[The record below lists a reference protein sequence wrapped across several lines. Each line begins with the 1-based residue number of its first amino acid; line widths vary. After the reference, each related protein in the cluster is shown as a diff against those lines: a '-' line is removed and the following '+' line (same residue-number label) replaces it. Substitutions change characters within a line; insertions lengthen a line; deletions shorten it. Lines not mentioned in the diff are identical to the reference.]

1 MDTQDRYGIIPGM
14 GIIFGRYRKLYR
26 VDVDKM
32 VATINAIKENPS
44 LAQFQ
49 FRSETEWV
57 NGAHSR
63 TKIQGFYGA
72 GSEDISRKKPFVIEG
87 DEPPVLLGTNA
98 GANAVETVLAALASC
113 LAVGFAYN
121 AAARG
126 IRISSLKFT
135 LEGDVDLQGFLG
147 ISESVRPGYQNI
159 RVNYRVKSDAPREKI
174 EELCDY
180 VQKTSPVLDIV
191 HNGVP
196 VTVTLEE

>member
-1 MDTQDRYGIIPGM
+1 MARMLNG
-14 GIIFGRYRKLYR
+14 

-72 GSEDISRKKPFVIEG
+72 GAEDTSRKKPFVIEG

-113 LAVGFAYN
+113 MAVGFA
-121 AAARG
+121 
-126 IRISSLKFT
+126 
-135 LEGDVDLQGFLG
+135 
-147 ISESVRPGYQNI
+147 
-159 RVNYRVKSDAPREKI
+159 
-174 EELCDY
+174 
-180 VQKTSPVLDIV
+180 
-191 HNGVP
+191 
-196 VTVTLEE
+196 

>member
-1 MDTQDRYGIIPGM
+1 MARMLNG
-14 GIIFGRYRKLYR
+14 

-32 VATINAIKENPS
+32 VATINAIKENPG

-63 TKIQGFYGA
+63 TKIQGFYGP
-72 GSEDISRKKPFVIEG
+72 GSEDESRKKSFVIEG

-113 LAVGFAYN
+113 MAVGFAYN

-126 IRISSLKFT
+126 IKISSLKFT

-159 RVNYRVKSDAPREKI
+159 RVNYRIKSDAPRDKI

-180 VQKTSPVLDIV
+180 VQKTSPVFDIV
-191 HNGVP
+191 NNGVP

>member
-1 MDTQDRYGIIPGM
+1 VRNKL
-14 GIIFGRYRKLYR
+14 GRKGGKIMAKMLNG

-32 VATINAIKENPS
+32 VATIDAIKENPS

-72 GSEDISRKKPFVIEG
+72 GAEDTSRKKPFVIEG

-113 LAVGFAYN
+113 MAVGFAYN

-126 IRISSLKFT
+126 IKISSLKFT

-147 ISESVRPGYQNI
+147 ISERVRPGYQNI

-174 EELCDY
+174 DELCDY

>member
-1 MDTQDRYGIIPGM
+1 VRNKL
-14 GIIFGRYRKLYR
+14 GRKGGKIMANMLNG

-32 VATINAIKENPS
+32 VATIDAIKENPS

-72 GSEDISRKKPFVIEG
+72 GAEDTSRKKPFVIEG

-113 LAVGFAYN
+113 MAVGFAYN

-126 IRISSLKFT
+126 IKISSLKFT

>member
-1 MDTQDRYGIIPGM
+1 MAKMLNG
-14 GIIFGRYRKLYR
+14 
-26 VDVDKM
+26 VDVEKM
-32 VATINAIKENPS
+32 VATINAFKENPS

-72 GSEDISRKKPFVIEG
+72 GSEDTSRKKPFVIEG

-126 IRISSLKFT
+126 IKISSLKFT

-180 VQKTSPVLDIV
+180 VQKTSPVFDIL

>member
-1 MDTQDRYGIIPGM
+1 MAKMLNG
-14 GIIFGRYRKLYR
+14 
-26 VDVDKM
+26 VDVDKV
-32 VATINAIKENPS
+32 VATINAIKENPK

-57 NGAHSR
+57 NGANSR
-63 TKIQGFYGA
+63 TKIQGFYGV

-87 DEPPVLLGTNA
+87 DEPSVLLGTNA

>member
-1 MDTQDRYGIIPGM
+1 
-14 GIIFGRYRKLYR
+14 
-26 VDVDKM
+26 
-32 VATINAIKENPS
+32 
-44 LAQFQ
+44 
-49 FRSETEWV
+49 
-57 NGAHSR
+57 
-63 TKIQGFYGA
+63 
-72 GSEDISRKKPFVIEG
+72 
-87 DEPPVLLGTNA
+87 
-98 GANAVETVLAALASC
+98 
-113 LAVGFAYN
+113 
-121 AAARG
+121 
-126 IRISSLKFT
+126 SLKFT